1 MRASRPEPEARWGG
15 TGGMG
20 ASGGMGS
27 NGSTLAGDLQ
37 PRTTAD
43 GSLTLWS
50 EAFGEC
56 FHSGAGARAEA
67 QGKFVRPAQLERF
80 TSGRSLV
87 VLDLCVGLGYNSAA
101 LLEAAADRGLR
112 IQWLGLELDPRPL
125 QIALADG
132 GFRRLWRPAT
142 LAVLSQLSQAGAW
155 AEPAL
160 GEGRW
165 WLGDARRQ
173 LPALLAA
180 HTGAVDLVL
189 HDAFSPQRC
198 PQLWTL
204 ELLGQLAALLR
215 PDGRLLTYCTA
226 AAVRRGLQLAG
237 LELASLPGPA
247 TPETRA
253 RRPGL
258 WSQGTAASPSPLIA
272 AAPAGGEP
280 PPLLP
285 LSAME
290 RDHLLTRAA
299 EPFRD
304 PSGRG
309 DAAQLRAER
318 EERQR
323 HHPGE
328 STSAWRRRWGLERR
342 G

>member
-1 MRASRPEPEARWGG
+1 MG
-15 TGGMG
+15 T
-20 ASGGMGS
+20 

-80 TSGRSLV
+80 PSGRSLV

-155 AEPAL
+155 ADPAL

-165 WLGDARRQ
+165 WLGSRKGSAARVSRWSRSMAERGSSGGGSP
-173 LPALLAA
+173 PA
-180 HTGAVDLVL
+180 G
-189 HDAFSPQRC
+189 
-198 PQLWTL
+198 
-204 ELLGQLAALLR
+204 
-215 PDGRLLTYCTA
+215 A
-226 AAVRRGLQLAG
+226 AAI
-237 LELASLPGPA
+237 S
-247 TPETRA
+247 
-253 RRPGL
+253 
-258 WSQGTAASPSPLIA
+258 
-272 AAPAGGEP
+272 GE
-280 PPLLP
+280 
-285 LSAME
+285 
-290 RDHLLTRAA
+290 
-299 EPFRD
+299 
-304 PSGRG
+304 G
-309 DAAQLRAER
+309 
-318 EERQR
+318 
-323 HHPGE
+323 
-328 STSAWRRRWGLERR
+328 
-342 G
+342 